1 MGLLPPLRS
10 SPCCI
15 TPVILIAALAQACPA
30 TFPGHVAI
38 LPFFQSL
45 CTTQRVCTLTVAS
58 SLRFQTVFRPRFPRR
73 LIAAECPIPL
83 ISEYLL
89 LAPALRRTG
98 DTLGTEPERTL
109 SFHPARAIG
118 SKAHRLMR
126 MDNWTYGS
134 WWSCTQGRATD
145 VQSEHE
151 TAHHMLSSSHLLGL
165 VLAPGVESSYR
176 ILSCA
181 GALLLLTAGSRSS

>member
-30 TFPGHVAI
+30 TFPGHVTI

-58 SLRFQTVFRPRFPRR
+58 SLRFQNVFCPHFPRR

-134 WWSCTQGRATD
+134 CWVLYPGSGDGCPKRARNCASYAPIVSPSRPRASARRRVILPHSL
-145 VQSEHE
+145 VQ
-151 TAHHMLSSSHLLGL
+151 ARC
-165 VLAPGVESSYR
+165 YY
-176 ILSCA
+176 
-181 GALLLLTAGSRSS
+181 